1 MLRFGF
7 RVASSEAEAVG
18 LLGSGVLGLR
28 SGIRLYGQSTFGL
41 GRYSVVPG
49 FKMRGLV
56 LQTLDRWGVTWRLS

>member
-1 MLRFGF
+1 M
-7 RVASSEAEAVG
+7 ASSEAEAVG

-28 SGIRLYGQSTFGL
+28 SGIGLYGQSTFGL

-56 LQTLDRWGVTWRLS
+56 LQTLEDGG